1 MNKSLAIIAA
11 VSIAASAIA
20 VPNRYSKLGIVT
32 AARRMG
38 RLDAMNAWIK
48 AAGKWDEWLACQVFQ
63 DDYEGFGTITNAIVA
78 SGLATGDEIAAVLE
92 ASRVEN
98 VEARI
103 RALVESDKGL
113 RERYHGGKI
122 GQYILTNSWHTVIRP
137 PRPDGTV
144 VTNVMPIII
153 RVDLYGDGTV
163 WTNGTARPVTPVD
176 PEAKKKAE
184 REAWERREAVIRAWE
199 AANLPPDLAAL
210 RARQREAARQAK
222 EAEEQ

>member
-1 MNKSLAIIAA
+1 MHHCLEIRLGAAHQAISGQGLVQQPFPARDILP
-11 VSIAASAIA
+11 S
-20 VPNRYSKLGIVT
+20 RKRLRRKCRCFIVGLHEKFGLFT
-32 AARRMG
+32 ACRQVG
-38 RLDAMNAWIK
+38 RH
-48 AAGKWDEWLACQVFQ
+48 
-63 DDYEGFGTITNAIVA
+63 
-78 SGLATGDEIAAVLE
+78 
-92 ASRVEN
+92 
-98 VEARI
+98 
-103 RALVESDKGL
+103 LVERAG
-113 RERYHGGKI
+113 ERVDYKVAFGRSGGKI

-199 AANLPPDLAAL
+199 AANLPPDLAEL
-210 RARQREAARQAK
+210 RRKQREAARQAK
-222 EAEEQ
+222 EAKEAEEQ